1 MENLLLSLEVVLPLF
16 LMLTLGYFLRRI
28 QLVEDGSLRVMN
40 NLVFRVFLPVLLFI
54 NIYRTD
60 IGAVMNPRLI
70 LFAASCV
77 AGSFLLLFFLI
88 PIFEK
93 DNRRRGVLVQ
103 GIFRSN
109 FILFGLPVTIAL
121 CGEENSGVTSMV
133 IAVIIPLF
141 NILAVFALEYFR
153 GGKFRPDRVL
163 RGIATNPLIIAS
175 LSGVLVLS
183 LGWKLPSIIE
193 KTAEDIAGVAT
204 PLALVVLGGSFEFSS
219 VRGRRRQVLAG
230 VFGRL
235 VAVPAVCLPIAAAL
249 GFRGPELVTL
259 MALLASPTAVSS
271 FTMAQQMDGDAELA
285 GQLVV
290 FGSLF
295 SILTIFLWTFL
306 LKQLGLI

>member
-1 MENLLLSLEVVLPLF
+1 MENLLLSLDVVLPLF
-16 LMLTLGYFLRRI
+16 LMLALGYFLRRI
-28 QLVEDGSLRVMN
+28 SMVDDGSLRIMN
-40 NLVFRVFLPVLLFI
+40 NLVFRIFLPVLLFI
-54 NIYRTD
+54 NVYHTD
-60 IGAVMNPRLI
+60 IGTVMNPRLI
-70 LFAASCV
+70 FFAAACV
-77 AGSFLLLFFLI
+77 AGSFLLLLFLV
-88 PIFEK
+88 PLFEK
-93 DNRRRGVLVQ
+93 DNCRRGVLIQ

-153 GGKFRPDRVL
+153 GGRFRPGKAL
-163 RGIATNPLIIAS
+163 RGIVTNPLIIAS
-175 LSGVLVLS
+175 LLGVLMLAS
-183 LGWKLPSIIE
+183 GWKLPAVIE

-219 VRGRRRQVLAG
+219 VRGRGRQVAAG
-230 VFGRL
+230 VLGRL
-235 VAVPAVCLPIAAAL
+235 VAVPAVCLPIAAVL
-249 GFRGPELVTL
+249 GFRGPEMVAL
-259 MALLASPTAVSS
+259 MAMLASPTAVSS
-271 FTMAQQMDGDAELA
+271 FTMAQQMNGDAELA

-306 LKQLGLI
+306 LKQIGLI

>member
-16 LMLTLGYFLRRI
+16 LMLALGYFLRRI
-28 QLVEDGSLRVMN
+28 SMVDDGSLRIMN

-54 NIYRTD
+54 NVYHTD
-60 IGAVMNPRLI
+60 IGTVMNPRLI
-70 LFAASCV
+70 LFAAACV
-77 AGSFLLLFFLI
+77 AGSFLLLFFLV
-88 PIFEK
+88 PLFEK
-93 DNRRRGVLVQ
+93 DNCRRGVLIQ

-153 GGKFRPDRVL
+153 GGRFRSGKAL
-163 RGIATNPLIIAS
+163 RGIVTNPLIIAS
-175 LSGVLVLS
+175 LLGVLMLAS
-183 LGWKLPSIIE
+183 GWKLPAVME

-219 VRGRRRQVLAG
+219 VHGRGRQVGAG
-230 VFGRL
+230 VLGRL
-235 VAVPAVCLPIAAAL
+235 VAVPAVCLPIAAVL
-249 GFRGPELVTL
+249 GFRGPEMVAL

-306 LKQLGLI
+306 LKQIGLI